1 MRNYS
6 DPTANA
12 AIGAV
17 DREFKSK
24 KKLAKRLRALWLEGK
39 LTDHIIEQ
47 ALPHFSGIFSSLW
60 ADIFREEEE
69 KEEETE
75 ETK

>member
-12 AIGAV
+12 AIGAIE
-17 DREFKSK
+17 REFRAK

-39 LTDHIIEQ
+39 LTDQIIDR

-60 ADIFREEEE
+60 AEVFREEEQPE
-69 KEEETE
+69 AAE
-75 ETK
+75 

>member
-12 AIGAV
+12 AIGAIE
-17 DREFKSK
+17 REFRAKQ
-24 KKLAKRLRALWLEGK
+24 KLAKRLRALWLAGK

-60 ADIFREEEE
+60 ADIFREEEG
-69 KEEETE
+69 EEQNPQ
-75 ETK
+75 